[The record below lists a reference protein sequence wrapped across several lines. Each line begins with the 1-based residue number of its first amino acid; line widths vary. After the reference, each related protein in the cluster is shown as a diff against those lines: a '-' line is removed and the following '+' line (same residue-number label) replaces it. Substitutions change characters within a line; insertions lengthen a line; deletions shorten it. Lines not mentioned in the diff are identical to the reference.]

1 MAIRRF
7 PAFNIPISDDQL
19 ESEIIAAMGDTS
31 AQVNEAAN
39 LQVSEFQPGS
49 VVPGKVV
56 RVFND
61 EVFVDIGYKSEGVVS
76 IREFDQPETV
86 SSGLKI
92 DVFLEAV
99 EDNNGMV
106 KISKR
111 RADRIAAW
119 DNIIEKHDI
128 GDVVRGRVVR
138 KIKGGL
144 LVDISVPAFLPASQ
158 VDIRRI
164 PDVSDWVGREIEAK
178 ILKIDEERRN
188 IVISRRKLIEEE
200 RNKMKDKLLESIEIG
215 EVRRGVVKNITDFG
229 AFIDLGGID
238 G

>member
-7 PAFNIPISDDQL
+7 PAFNIPVPEAQL
-19 ESEIIAAMGDTS
+19 EAEINAALGADSTS
-31 AQVNEAAN
+31 QVNEAAN

-61 EVFVDIGYKSEGVVS
+61 EVFVDICYKSEGVVS
-76 IREFDQPETV
+76 VREFDDPEGI
-86 SSGLKI
+86 SSGQSI
-92 DVFLEAV
+92 DVYLEAV

-119 DNIIEKHDI
+119 DNIIQKHDI

-158 VDIRRI
+158 
-164 PDVSDWVGREIEAK
+164 
-178 ILKIDEERRN
+178 
-188 IVISRRKLIEEE
+188 
-200 RNKMKDKLLESIEIG
+200 EIG
-215 EVRRGVVKNITDFG
+215 RAHV
-229 AFIDLGGID
+229 
-238 G
+238 